1 MMSKQR
7 GLGLLAL
14 ILLSNLAAAQD
25 VQPLPP
31 NTLIER
37 ELTSAQTHIYRIPLK
52 AGQFVHFDVFQKS
65 IDVLMSLT
73 APDGKPITEVDVSTF
88 GLPETLS
95 AIATTSGSYQLR
107 IQTVSPPQ
115 IKGQYQLKAEIKS
128 AANDADKKRVQAERL
143 MRQHRDEPDPQRKLA
158 IAEQARTLWAELGE
172 RFWEGFALS
181 YVGFAHN
188 SISFAQNSLTE
199 REKGYAVMEQVLPIM
214 REVKNRAGEGV
225 ILGNLGFL
233 SSGLGRWEQ
242 VIPYLEQAVTI
253 AFEIGNQTDAIK
265 QLRRMGNNQWQLQRN
280 EQAEVTFT
288 KLLATSRAAKDREAE
303 ADALNLL
310 GQIVGMNSGKVAKGI
325 EYFESALSI
334 ARELNNKTQETT
346 LLSNL
351 SGVMMAIGKFD
362 KAIEY
367 AEAAIKAAQATGNR
381 RKEAEVFEF
390 NLASIYRSLGQHEK
404 AREVLGQALAIYRES
419 KDRIGEAFAL
429 LNLGSLYLPRGTNP
443 KELECY
449 EQALKILQD
458 VRLIKGA
465 QITQVL
471 NTLGSYHVEANN
483 PAKAIEYYQQ
493 SLANVRELNM
503 RSSEPWTLRG
513 LGAAYRKLKQYD
525 KAIEIHERALR
536 ILREVAF
543 DDLPRWGEPQ
553 FLTSLMLDWKEAGN
567 TELAIFYGKGA
578 INRLQELRGNIRK
591 SSDQVE
597 LQQQLQQTFINENE
611 KHYRT
616 LADLLISQAR
626 LPEAEQVLR
635 MLKEEEYF
643 EYIRG
648 SANDVPKGEKAT
660 LTPKEEAADKRYREV
675 ADKLAELGAER
686 AALLN
691 KPSRTEAENQRL
703 ANIEADLAV
712 AGQAFQKFLDKL
724 NDELKTTKDA
734 GKVSQLRDSQG
745 MIDDLRE
752 LGHGAVA
759 LYTVVGEDTFSI
771 VLTTADVQKAYQ
783 VPIKATDLNRKVLAF
798 RQALQNPTLDPL
810 PLAQELYKIL
820 LAPVEKDLRA
830 AQAQL
835 LMWSLDGVLRYVPMA
850 ALHDGKQYL
859 VESYRHAVF
868 TPASNARLHL
878 EPSKHWRALGLGVT
892 KAHGEG
898 VPALP
903 GVEEEMRGI
912 IKAEGSASGVLP
924 GTIKLDEQFTQESM
938 LTGLRERNN
947 VVHIAS
953 HFQFQPGNE
962 TNSALLLGDGQ
973 LLSLAQIKALPN
985 VFSGVEL
992 LTLSAC
998 NTATSGSGA
1007 NGKEVEGFG
1016 VLAQRQGA
1024 RAVVASLWPVA
1035 DRSTMRLM
1043 QEFYQLRESGLTKAE
1058 AMRQVQRKMLQG
1070 ELAVPVATLTRSIVH
1085 EEDKTAGLPK
1095 FKTEPQKPFAHPY
1108 YWAPFILIGN
1118 WK

>member
-1 MMSKQR
+1 MMFKQHLCHCQTTARKREAPGSAR
-7 GLGLLAL
+7 GSRASLRSESAANLCDQGTLEKKAIPSHAKHASRVRSQVSAL
-14 ILLSNLAAAQD
+14 RQMCVFALCFLTLRTAAHAQD

-37 ELTSAQTHIYRIPLK
+37 ELTSTQAHTYRITLK

-65 IDVLMSLT
+65 IDVVMSLI
-73 APDGKPITEVDVSTF
+73 APDGKQIAEVDLPGF
-88 GLPETLS
+88 GMPESLS
-95 AIATTSGSYQLR
+95 EIATTSGEYQLTIR
-107 IQTVSPPQ
+107 SFGVSKL
-115 IKGQYQLKAEIKS
+115 KGQYELKAEVKD
-128 AANDADKKRVQAERL
+128 AATDADKKRMTAERL
-143 MRQHRDEPDPQRKLA
+143 GWEFSKLSNPQKRL
-158 IAEQARTLWAELGE
+158 ENVQQARQLWAELGE
-172 RFWEGFALS
+172 RFWEGYTLS
-181 YVGFAHN
+181 RMSGVYNTLNDYTKAMT
-188 SISFAQNSLTE
+188 L
-199 REKGYAVMEQVLPIM
+199 MEEAIRIM
-214 REVKNRAGEGV
+214 REVK
-225 ILGNLGFL
+225 
-233 SSGLGRWEQ
+233 
-242 VIPYLEQAVTI
+242 
-253 AFEIGNQTDAIK
+253 
-265 QLRRMGNNQWQLQRN
+265 
-280 EQAEVTFT
+280 
-288 KLLATSRAAKDREAE
+288 SRAAEAIALRNLGNMKAARLTKAELPEEYERALLITREIGDKQLEVRLLLEIADRQSSYPRWNELAQQALQTSQEIGDKTSEAT
-303 ADALNLL
+303 AQRQLGTLNMVL
-310 GQIVGMNSGKVAKGI
+310 GNYEKAAERYEQYLK
-325 EYFESALSI
+325 LSI
-334 ARELNNKTQETT
+334 EAKNKGLQVGAYNHLGTIYRILGRHDQAMEALRNGLQITRELKMPSAEGAVLVTMSK
-346 LLSNL
+346 L
-351 SGVMMAIGKFD
+351 
-362 KAIEY
+362 EY
-367 AEAAIKAAQATGNR
+367 DRGN
-381 RKEAEVFEF
+381 
-390 NLASIYRSLGQHEK
+390 
-404 AREVLGQALAIYRES
+404 
-419 KDRIGEAFAL
+419 
-429 LNLGSLYLPRGTNP
+429 
-443 KELECY
+443 Y
-449 EQALKILQD
+449 EQALEM
-458 VRLIKGA
+458 A
-465 QITQVL
+465 
-471 NTLGSYHVEANN
+471 
-483 PAKAIEYYQQ
+483 QQ
-493 SLANVRELNM
+493 SLNIQSNRPNTSDVFPFIDVERD
-503 RSSEPWTLRG
+503 
-513 LGAAYRKLKQYD
+513 LGNAYRGLKQYD
-525 KAIEIHERALR
+525 KAIQYHTKAYITARSSPHVYYQRLLLAE
-536 ILREVAF
+536 
-543 DDLPRWGEPQ
+543 
-553 FLTSLMLDWKEAGN
+553 LMHDWKGMGWPD
-567 TELAIFYGKGA
+567 TAIFYGKQI
-578 INRLQELRGNIRK
+578 INVYQEVRADIRNFDRQTQQNYVSK
-591 SSDQVE
+591 KESD
-597 LQQQLQQTFINENE
+597 
-611 KHYRT
+611 YRT

-675 ADKLAELGAER
+675 ADKLAALGAER
-686 AALLN
+686 SALLN

-703 ANIEADLAV
+703 KQIESDLAV

-734 GKVSQLRDSQG
+734 GKVSQLRDAQG
-745 MIDDLRE
+745 LMEDLRE
-752 LGHGAVA
+752 LGQGAVA

-783 VPIKATDLNRKVLAF
+783 VPIKAAELNRKVLAF

-810 PLAQELYKIL
+810 PLAQELYKTL
-820 LAPVEKDLRA
+820 LGPVEKDLRA
-830 AQAQL
+830 AKAEL

-903 GVEEEMRGI
+903 GVAEEMRGI
-912 IKAEGSASGVLP
+912 IKAEGSSSGVLP

-1035 DRSTMRLM
+1035 DHSTTRLM
-1043 QEFYQLRESGLTKAE
+1043 QEFYQLRETGLSKAE
-1058 AMRQVQRKMLQG
+1058 AMREAQRKMLRG
-1070 ELAVPVATLTRSIVH
+1070 ALSVATISLTRSIVH
-1085 EEDKTAGLPK
+1085 ETETAAGMPK
-1095 FKTEPQKPFAHPY
+1095 FKADPQSPFAHPY

>member
-37 ELTSAQTHIYRIPLK
+37 ELTSAQTHTYRIALK
-52 AGQFVHFDVFQKS
+52 VGQFVHFDVFQKS
-65 IDVLMSLT
+65 IDLQMTLV
-73 APDGKPITEVDVSTF
+73 APDKSVIEIVNATPF
-88 GLPETLS
+88 GLPEALS
-95 AIATTSGSYQLR
+95 VIATTRGNYELR
-107 IQTVSPPQ
+107 IQTISDPS
-115 IKGQYQLKAEIKS
+115 IKGPYELRAEIKDT
-128 AANDADKKRVQAERL
+128 ATATDKKRMQAERL
-143 MRQHRDEPDPQRKLA
+143 MNDYRRQGETQQSLA
-158 IAEQARTLWAELGE
+158 TAQQARTLWAELGE
-172 RFWEGFALS
+172 RFWEGLALTFMS
-181 YVGFAHN
+181 ASHSGLKQKENA
-188 SISFAQNSLTE
+188 LTTL
-199 REKGYAVMEQVLPIM
+199 EQALAIM
-214 REVKNRAGEGV
+214 REVKSRSGEAMV
-225 ILGNLGFL
+225 LGNLASHYSSSGQKEKAISFYEQAIALAIETKDNSKVSQQLRVLADVQAQLDRYDDRVATLTRLLEVTRNTRNRRDEAGTLNLLGVAVWEGQGKFAKAQEYWEAAQAIALELGDRSLDFSIQGNLAQLVFQTGKVEKALEYAENARKIANSFGNARLEARVLTTSLIQIYRTLGQKEKVRELLEQALALYREAKDTENEISALFQLSAL
-233 SSGLGRWEQ
+233 SSRQTPGPKELA
-242 VIPYLEQAVTI
+242 YLEQVLKIFQEKYPTQETRLLGIYSLIAEYHYNADTPAKAVE
-253 AFEIGNQTDAIK
+253 AGEKALAIS
-265 QLRRMGNNQWQLQRN
+265 R
-280 EQAEVTFT
+280 
-288 KLLATSRAAKDREAE
+288 KLNIRWVE
-303 ADALNLL
+303 ADAL
-310 GQIVGMNSGKVAKGI
+310 
-325 EYFESALSI
+325 
-334 ARELNNKTQETT
+334 
-346 LLSNL
+346 
-351 SGVMMAIGKFD
+351 
-362 KAIEY
+362 
-367 AEAAIKAAQATGNR
+367 
-381 RKEAEVFEF
+381 
-390 NLASIYRSLGQHEK
+390 RSLG
-404 AREVLGQALAIYRES
+404 V
-419 KDRIGEAFAL
+419 
-429 LNLGSLYLPRGTNP
+429 
-443 KELECY
+443 
-449 EQALKILQD
+449 
-458 VRLIKGA
+458 
-465 QITQVL
+465 
-471 NTLGSYHVEANN
+471 
-483 PAKAIEYYQQ
+483 YQ
-493 SLANVRELNM
+493 
-503 RSSEPWTLRG
+503 
-513 LGAAYRKLKQYD
+513 RKLKQYE
-525 KAIEIHERALR
+525 KAIQYHEQALQLAQETPLEDSNFSRAANA
-536 ILREVAF
+536 IFFV
-543 DDLPRWGEPQ
+543 
-553 FLTSLMLDWKEAGN
+553 SLMKDWKEVGN
-567 TELAIFYGKGA
+567 ADTAIYYGKRG
-578 INRLQELRGNIRK
+578 INAFQEARGKLRK
-591 SSDQVE
+591 ASDQQD
-597 LQQQLQQTFINENE
+597 LQQQLQQSFLSNNEQY
-611 KHYRT
+611 YRD

-648 SANDVPKGEKAT
+648 NADTPKGEKAT
-660 LTPKEEAADKRYREV
+660 FTPKEEAADKRYREV
-675 ADKLAELGAER
+675 ADKLAALGAER

-734 GKVSQLRDSQG
+734 SKVSQLRDAQG
-745 MIDDLRE
+745 LMEDLRE

-912 IKAEGSASGVLP
+912 IKAEGSQSGVLP

-1035 DRSTMRLM
+1035 DRSTKNLM
-1043 QEFYQLRESGLTKAE
+1043 QEFYRLREAKDETTKVE
-1058 AMRQVQRKMLQG
+1058 ALHQAQIKLLHGALQMTS
-1070 ELAVPVATLTRSIVH
+1070 ETMAARAIIH
-1085 EEDKTAGLPK
+1085 ETDKTANLPK
-1095 FKTEPQKPFAHPY
+1095 FKIDPKAPYAHPY

>member
-1 MMSKQR
+1 MLSKQC
-7 GLGLLAL
+7 GLGLVAL
-14 ILLSNLAAAQD
+14 ILLSNLVAAQD
-25 VQPLPP
+25 GQPLAP

-37 ELTSAQTHIYRIPLK
+37 ELTSTQTHTYRIPLK

-65 IDVLMSLT
+65 IDVVMSLT

-95 AIATTSGSYQLR
+95 AIATTSGNYQLR
-107 IQTVSPPQ
+107 IQTASPPN
-115 IKGQYQLKAEIKS
+115 IKGQYQLKAKIKGE
-128 AANDADKKRVQAERL
+128 ANDADKRRVQAERL

-158 IAEQARTLWAELGE
+158 IAEQARALWAESGE

-181 YVGFAHN
+181 YISFAHN
-188 SISFAQNSLTE
+188 AMND
-199 REKGYAVMEQVLPIM
+199 REKGFAVMEQVLPIM
-214 REVKNRAGEGV
+214 REVKSRAGEGI
-225 ILGNLGFL
+225 ILANLGLFCD
-233 SSGLGRWEQ
+233 GLGQWEKG
-242 VIPYLEQAVTI
+242 IPYLEQSLAI
-253 AFEIGNQTDAIK
+253 ALELGNQSAAI
-265 QLRRMGNNQWQLQRN
+265 QRLGRLGIYQWQLQRS
-280 EQAEVTFT
+280 EQAEETFA
-288 KLLATSRAAKDREAE
+288 KMLALSRAAKDRTNEAQ
-303 ADALNLL
+303 ALFQL
-310 GQIVGMNSGKVAKGI
+310 GRVAGWGLGKFAKGL
-325 EYFESALSI
+325 EYFELALPI
-334 ARELNNKTQETT
+334 AHELDSKTLEGGI
-346 LLSNL
+346 LANL
-351 SGVMMAIGKFD
+351 AGVASEIGKIE

-367 AEAAIKAAQATGNR
+367 AEAAIAAAKANGNR
-381 RKEAEVFEF
+381 RLEAEALTSV
-390 NLASIYRSLGQHEK
+390 LAQIYRTLGRNEK
-404 AREVLGQALAIYRES
+404 AREVIEQALAISRENN
-419 KDRIGEAFAL
+419 DRMSEAL
-429 LNLGSLYLPRGTNP
+429 MLIDLGSLYLPRGTNP

-449 EQALKILQD
+449 EQALKILQE
-458 VRLIKGA
+458 IKRTKGP
-465 QITQVL
+465 QLSIVL
-471 NTLGSYHVEANN
+471 NNLASFHVEANN
-483 PAKAIEYYQQ
+483 PVKAVEYYQQ
-493 SLANVRELNM
+493 SLANIRELNM
-503 RSSEPWTLRG
+503 RNYEPWALRG

-525 KAIEIHERALR
+525 KAIELHERALR
-536 ILREVAF
+536 MRREFWFAMGAEWKIPQG
-543 DDLPRWGEPQ
+543 DDPQ
-553 FLTSLMLDWKEAGN
+553 FLASLMQDWKDAGN
-567 TELAIFYGKGA
+567 TELAIFYGKLA
-578 INRLQELRGNIRK
+578 INRFQDFRGYYRGK
-591 SSDQVE
+591 SDQRE
-597 LQQQLQQTFINENE
+597 LQQELQNTYEQSNE
-611 KHYRT
+611 KYYRE

-648 SANDVPKGEKAT
+648 DSANSPKGEKAA

-675 ADKLAELGAER
+675 ADKLAALGAER
-686 AALLN
+686 SALLN
-691 KPSRTEAENQRL
+691 KSSRTPEENIRL
-703 ANIEADLAV
+703 AQIEADLVV

-745 MIDDLRE
+745 MREDLRE
-752 LGHGAVA
+752 LGNGAVA

-783 VPIKATDLNRKVLAF
+783 VPIKAADLNRKVLAF
-798 RQALQNPTLDPL
+798 RAALQNPTLNPL

-820 LAPVEKDLRA
+820 LSPVEKDLRA
-830 AQAQL
+830 AKAEL

-912 IKAEGSASGVLP
+912 IKAEGSSSGVLP

-973 LLSLAQIKALPN
+973 MLSLAQIKALPN

-1035 DRSTMRLM
+1035 DRSTMRMM

-1070 ELAVPVATLTRSIVH
+1070 ELAVPVATIKRSIIH

-1095 FKTEPQKPFAHPY
+1095 FKADPQKPFAHPY